1 MPVWLQGRRAAAVRG
16 SGQAGQGWLCPG
28 EDLETV
34 AEALAMLTE
43 EEARSE
49 RPGALGIL
57 EVSVLASAL
66 PSPEDLE
73 AYEEL
78 GVDRLVLRLP
88 PDQAPVFEA
97 FLEDVA
103 EAYFDD
109 FLDEPEG

>member
-1 MPVWLQGRRAAAVRG
+1 
-16 SGQAGQGWLCPG
+16 
-28 EDLETV
+28 
-34 AEALAMLTE
+34 
-43 EEARSE
+43 
-49 RPGALGIL
+49 
-57 EVSVLASAL
+57 VLASAL

-88 PDQAPVFEA
+88 PDQAPVLEA